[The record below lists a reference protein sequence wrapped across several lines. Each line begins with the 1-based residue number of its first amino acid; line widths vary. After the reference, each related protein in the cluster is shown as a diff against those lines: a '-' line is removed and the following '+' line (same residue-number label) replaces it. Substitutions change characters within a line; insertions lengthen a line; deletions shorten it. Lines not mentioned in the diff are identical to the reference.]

1 MASRPRIARAVAGMP
16 SAWALRTAWRTR
28 SGRARAFA
36 SRLDLASAV
45 TAASVP
51 GEITE
56 ATVRTSTSA
65 GLITGRGTSSTSTG
79 PPLTGCTT
87 CFMSRPSWP
96 ARVQIVAAPA
106 GRTASIRQVS
116 TGAPAVLPNPAATE
130 PRPAASR
137 TGPVAA
143 TATWKA
149 PAGPVT
155 RAVRSSTRTSEP
167 GGRCQR
173 MAIWCRPRPAYRVL
187 DPQAVFSQQPA
198 AAVPGTAGQVPEPVV
213 DRLAADAGR
222 VGAGGQPADPGPPP
236 GPERGPHLG
245 GVRPVQLDRAVR
257 GGGPL
262 VTAHRAGFVAGRAG
276 IDQQRHPVH
285 VQQAAERVGV
295 RVGRQGRRARRPDV
309 GEQVPAADRG
319 PHQAGRGQHV
329 QRAAGRRAGPQHG
342 QELPVDRVAV
352 VEQRHLPV
360 RGEHRAQPAPHPVD
374 GRG

>member
-1 MASRPRIARAVAGMP
+1 MAATP

-28 SGRARAFA
+28 SGRARALA

-87 CFMSRPSWP
+87 CFMSCPSWP
-96 ARVQIVAAPA
+96 ARVQTVAAPT
-106 GRTASIRQVS
+106 GRAASIRQVS
-116 TGAPAVLPNPAATE
+116 TGAPAVLPNPVATE
-130 PRPAASR
+130 P
-137 TGPVAA
+137 GP
-143 TATWKA
+143 TA
-149 PAGPVT
+149 
-155 RAVRSSTRTSEP
+155 EP
-167 GGRCQR
+167 HRGGGRDRHLEGAGRAGDQGGAAVDAHR
-173 MAIWCRPRPAYRVL
+173 RAGRQVPADGDLVPSPPGDRVL
-187 DPQAVFSQQPA
+187 DPQAGFGQQPA
-198 AAVPGTAGQVPEPVV
+198 AAVPGAAGQVPEPVV

-222 VGAGGQPADPGPPP
+222 VGPGGQPADPGPPP

-262 VTAHRAGFVAGRAG
+262 VPAHRAGFVAGRAG
-276 IDQQRHPVH
+276 VDQQRHPVH

-295 RVGRQGRRARRPDV
+295 RVGRKGRRAWRPDV
-309 GEQVPAADRG
+309 GEQVPAADRR
-319 PHQAGRGQHV
+319 PDQAALGQHV
-329 QRAAGRRAGPQHG
+329 QRAAGRRARPQHG
-342 QELPVDRVAV
+342 QDLPVDRVAV

-360 RGEHRAQPAPHPVD
+360 RGEHRAQPAAHPVD
-374 GRG
+374 GLG